1 MSRWALAL
9 VEIDEIAA
17 GFAAANEIEIDRL
30 RAYALWAVAAAQARI
45 GETDEARRTE
55 ARSGRTDPVGGDAK
69 ERGAVA
75 HAGAGGGL
83 SRSIRRRMSANRSR
97 GMTTSAIWN
106 VT

>member
-1 MSRWALAL
+1 MTAIFAPIRMIEDQFAAL
-9 VEIDEIAA
+9 VVRNGIFTGDT
-17 GFAAANEIEIDRL
+17 G
-30 RAYALWAVAAAQARI
+30 
-45 GETDEARRTE
+45 
-55 ARSGRTDPVGGDAK
+55 RSGRTDPVGGDAN
-69 ERGAVA
+69 EWGAVA